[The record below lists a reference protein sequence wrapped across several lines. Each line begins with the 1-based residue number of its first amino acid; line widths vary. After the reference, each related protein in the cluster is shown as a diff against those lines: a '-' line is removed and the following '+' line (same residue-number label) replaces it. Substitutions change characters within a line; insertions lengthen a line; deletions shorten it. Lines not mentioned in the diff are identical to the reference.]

1 MVLPQDI
8 ATPQDE
14 RYLSVATEMQRWR
27 DFAAHV
33 CAYLVMNA
41 IFVGVWALGGK
52 GPFWRVFPLLGWG
65 LGLSF
70 QHFHVVLRGQIT
82 DADVRRHLA
91 AGVRTN
97 AVRSAS

>member
-1 MVLPQDI
+1 MLQSQDI
-8 ATPQDE
+8 AAPLDE
-14 RYLSVATEMQRWR
+14 RYVSVATEMQRWR

-52 GPFWRVFPLLGWG
+52 GSFWPIYPLLGWG
-65 LGLSF
+65 VGLSF

-82 DADVRRHLA
+82 DADVRRYLSKKAHRLRA
-91 AGVRTN
+91 WH
-97 AVRSAS
+97 